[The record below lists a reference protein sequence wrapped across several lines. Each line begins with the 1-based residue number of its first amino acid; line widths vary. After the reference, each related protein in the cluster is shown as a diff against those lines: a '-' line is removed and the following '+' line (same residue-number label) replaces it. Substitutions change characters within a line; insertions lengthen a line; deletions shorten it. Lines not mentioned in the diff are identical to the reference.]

1 MEESILISI
10 KKLLGIAEENTD
22 FDEDII
28 MHINSVIMILYQL
41 GIGDSDNFEI
51 TGKDE
56 TWEQYIPV
64 SQTKKYNAIKSYIY
78 LKVKQLFDPSLSSAV
93 KEANNNLIN
102 ELEWRLNVHSE
113 TKIKEE

>member
-10 KKLLGIAEENTD
+10 KKLLGIAKENTD

-41 GIGDSDNFEI
+41 GIGDSDTFEI
-51 TGKDE
+51 TGDDE

-64 SQTKKYNAIKSYIY
+64 SQSKKYNAIKSYIY
-78 LKVKQLFDPSLSSAV
+78 LKVKQLFDPSFKFSS
-93 KEANNNLIN
+93 K
-102 ELEWRLNVHSE
+102 RS
-113 TKIKEE
+113 